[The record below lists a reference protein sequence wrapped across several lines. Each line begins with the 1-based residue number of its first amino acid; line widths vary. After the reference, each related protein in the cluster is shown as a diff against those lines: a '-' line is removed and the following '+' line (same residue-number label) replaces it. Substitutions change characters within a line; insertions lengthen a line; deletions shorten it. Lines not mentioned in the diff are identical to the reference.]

1 MPRFRFQKL
10 VRDMLPASYASLDQ
24 KIVARRLT
32 GKELLSAMRVKLIE
46 EAAEIPFEDGSREDL
61 TNEISDI
68 QQVLDDMKAA
78 CGLSDEEVARA
89 QETKFKK
96 KGGFA
101 EGIFVETI
109 ELNDGDEWV
118 GYYRKDPKKYPE
130 E

>member
-1 MPRFRFQKL
+1 
-10 VRDMLPASYASLDQ
+10 
-24 KIVARRLT
+24 
-32 GKELLSAMRVKLIE
+32 MRVKLIE
-46 EAAEIPFEDGSREDL
+46 EASEIPFEYGSREDL